1 MMEEALTALLAPIAG
16 GQRYWVR
23 APQGKVPPYAVLNR
37 IDGQPNYHMTGP
49 SGFVSSRVQIDCY
62 AATYASATATARA
75 VKTIL
80 SGYKG
85 GAIQGVFIESERN
98 LPAADAGEVATLFRT
113 SIDIT
118 VLHGE

>member
-1 MMEEALTALLAPIAG
+1 MEQSLTDLLAPVAG

-23 APQGKVPPYAVLNR
+23 APQKKPRPYVVLNR
-37 IDGQPNYHMTGP
+37 VGGEQNYHMQGP

-62 AATYASATATARA
+62 ADRYSDVTAVARA
-75 VKTIL
+75 VKAL
-80 SGYKG
+80 VSGYQG
-85 GAIQGVFIESERN
+85 GAIQGIFVESERN
-98 LPAADAGEVATLFRT
+98 LPAADAGEVSSLFRT

>member
-1 MMEEALTALLAPIAG
+1 MEEALTDLLAAVAG
-16 GQRYWVR
+16 GRRHWVR
-23 APQGKVPPYAVLNR
+23 APQTAVRPFLVLNR
-37 IDGQPNYHMTGP
+37 IDGQPNYHMQGS

-62 AATYASATATARA
+62 ADTYTAATAAARS
-75 VKTIL
+75 VKTLL

-85 GAIQGVFIESERN
+85 GTIQGIFIESERN
-98 LPAADAGEVATLFRT
+98 LPAADAGDVNSLFRT

>member
-1 MMEEALTALLAPIAG
+1 MEQSLTDLLAPVAG

-23 APQGKVPPYAVLNR
+23 APQKASRPYVVLNR
-37 IDGQPNYHMTGP
+37 VGGEPNYHMQGP

-62 AATYASATATARA
+62 ADRYSDVTAVARA
-75 VKTIL
+75 VKAL
-80 SGYKG
+80 VSGYG
-85 GAIQGVFIESERN
+85 GGIIQGIFVESERN
-98 LPAADAGEVATLFRT
+98 LPASDAGEVSSLFRT